1 MRTTYTV
8 YDSKYFDSDSEVKS
22 IEQLEDLFQTLRQ
35 IDTGSNEEYVIDK
48 KETDDEIQIVDPVF
62 MPLFAARYTK
72 VLIVIV
78 KYNN

>member
-1 MRTTYTV
+1 M
-8 YDSKYFDSDSEVKS
+8 K
-22 IEQLEDLFQTLRQ
+22 
-35 IDTGSNEEYVIDK
+35 NNVIDK

-62 MPLFAARYTK
+62 MPPFAARYTK